1 MTVLALDD
9 VDAGVKEDKHRSR
22 VARRRVCAERERE
35 REAGVAVRVRVADA
49 SS

>member
-35 REAGVAVRVRVADA
+35 AGVAVRVRVADA